1 VESLEI
7 YYEEAPDQD
16 ELAFLAIAELD
27 MKKMLIGLPFLTGM
41 TDDGYDVVGLTLEEV
56 KVLRNHLD
64 KFIELTEVRH

>member
-1 VESLEI
+1 MESLEI